1 MTYFTATPTDGLD
14 DPMWRGAGRHMSAYD
29 AFIGWH
35 KTPEAQALL
44 TDASMALD
52 DDLSDIIVSLE
63 AIREEYADAYFYTL
77 PEFADWAVDRAEAAA
92 PSVDSVIAIA
102 LAGGVQ

>member
-29 AFIGWH
+29 AFISWH
-35 KTPEAQALL
+35 KTPEAQVLL
-44 TDASMALD
+44 Q
-52 DDLSDIIVSLE
+52 SDPEGEAVALE

-77 PEFADWAVDRAEAAA
+77 PEFSDWAVDRAEAAA